1 MIASVAMVD
10 PSALPDPGSARSAL
24 EMARANGVTD
34 PRELDTLATVAG
46 TSLVLGRYLGRK
58 PASLARLAL
67 AAGHPRSAE
76 AHVAE
81 ARALRA
87 AAGSGLAASIRDY
100 RNIETARV
108 LMADLAGAPVR
119 DVARE
124 IADIASAC
132 FAVAIDDAI
141 VSPPLDD
148 EKKQP
153 IPFTVF
159 GMGKLGG
166 RELNYSSDVDVIYV
180 YGTDRGVAAD
190 GKSPH
195 EWFAAA
201 ASRITRALAE
211 VTEDGVAFRVD
222 LDLRPEGKRGPP
234 VNALRSL
241 EVYYESY
248 GATWERAAWLRAR
261 AIAGD
266 PALGATVLSSMEPFM
281 YRRWLDYATIDAIRE
296 MKERIDREARAKSAK
311 GAPFDVKLGKGG
323 IRELEFFVQTLQLV
337 NAGKRPEVRAT
348 HTLDALDRLTAA
360 GLVKE
365 PERVRLA
372 TSWEFLRRLEHRL
385 QARELAQTHSV
396 PEDDG
401 ERAVIAATMGL
412 GHDTRRLATEIET
425 HTGVVAEAFD
435 GLFRDKTRKA
445 KEASGPE
452 TALLSDP
459 DLTPDAGRAL
469 AAQLGLFAN
478 PDAAADAFARIRS
491 GPARSRHKEAAFRYL
506 ARIAPPLFEELSV
519 SPDADAAVH
528 NLEGFLSKIG
538 GRTTLLALLAEH
550 SPTVTLLVRLFGASD
565 HLAATF
571 IARPELLDVLFGS
584 GHTRPVRR
592 RPELRAEARAMV
604 AAGTD
609 HEARLDAIRRFRIS
623 ELLRVGMAD
632 LWGGLELASVQ
643 RQLSDVADA
652 VAEQSLAVA
661 AGDDGP
667 TKAPPPGFVVLG
679 FGRLGGREMAY
690 SSDIDL
696 VFLHDGDV
704 PGAPPVDSLPKL
716 AQRFLAAL
724 SAPTREGV
732 AYRVDT
738 RLRPS
743 GSSGP
748 LVVTIAAL
756 LRYHRESARV
766 WERQAWLRAR
776 PIAGDRHVWRRVQRT
791 LSGILLRAEPGP
803 AALAGEISS
812 MREKMQRELSG
823 KRLNVKTG
831 HGGLVDAEFA
841 AQLLQL
847 VHGRTDRSLLSPST
861 SAALRR
867 AAKAGRLDRKA
878 HDALASGYRF
888 LTHLEN
894 RLRVVTGRPEDDIAD
909 DDASWSALAR
919 RCRLAGGDGARLR
932 AEYLAITASVRAA
945 FDGVVDSVRATPA

>member
-1 MIASVAMVD
+1 MVD
-10 PSALPDPGSARSAL
+10 PAELPDPDSARSAL
-24 EMARANGVTD
+24 EMARSNGVSV
-34 PRELDTLATVAG
+34 PRDLDVLARVAG
-46 TSLVLGRYLGRK
+46 TSRVLGRYLARK
-58 PASLARLAL
+58 PASLARLVGAEDRVRTL
-67 AAGHPRSAE
+67 DEHLDAARGRREIGIPL
-76 AHVAE
+76 VA
-81 ARALRA
+81 AM
-87 AAGSGLAASIRDY
+87 RDY
-100 RNIETARV
+100 RNVETARV
-108 LMADLAGAPVR
+108 LLHDLGGAAVR
-119 DVARE
+119 GVAQE
-124 IADIASAC
+124 IADIASGC
-132 FAVAIDDAI
+132 FAIAVDDTIVA
-141 VSPPLDD
+141 PPLDD
-148 EKKQP
+148 EKRP
-153 IPFTVF
+153 IPFTIF

-180 YGTDRGVAAD
+180 YGTDRGIAAD
-190 GKSPH
+190 GRTPH
-195 EWFAAA
+195 EWFAGAA
-201 ASRITRALAE
+201 ARITRSLAE

-234 VNALRSL
+234 VNSLRSL

-266 PALGATVLSSMEPFM
+266 AALGATVLASMEPFM

-311 GAPFDVKLGKGG
+311 GAPFDVKLGRGG

-348 HTLDALDRLTAA
+348 HTLDALERLTAA

-365 PERVRLA
+365 PERERLA
-372 TSWEFLRRLEHRL
+372 AAWEFLRRLEHRL
-385 QARELAQTHSV
+385 QARELAQTHSL
-396 PEDDG
+396 PDDDA
-401 ERAVIAATMGL
+401 ERGVIAATMAL
-412 GHDTRRLATEIET
+412 GRDPQKLAAEIAL
-425 HTGVVAEAFD
+425 HTGAVSDAFD

-459 DLTPDAGRAL
+459 DLAPDAGRAL
-469 AAQLGLFAN
+469 AEGLGLFAD
-478 PDAAADAFARIRS
+478 PGAAAEAFARIRG
-491 GPARSRHKEAAFRYL
+491 GPARSRQKESAFRYL

-519 SPDADAAVH
+519 SPDADAAVR

-584 GHTRPVRR
+584 GHTRSVRR

-604 AAGTD
+604 DAGTD

-632 LWGGLELASVQ
+632 LWGGLELTSVQ

-652 VAEQSLAVA
+652 VIEQSLAVA

-667 TKAPPPGFVVLG
+667 TRAPPPGFVVLG

-690 SSDIDL
+690 SSDVDL
-696 VFLHDGDV
+696 VFLHDGEI

-716 AQRFLAAL
+716 AQRFLSAV
-724 SAPTREGV
+724 SAPTREGI

-748 LVVTIAAL
+748 LVVTTAAL
-756 LRYHRESARV
+756 LRYHRDSARV

-776 PIAGDRHVWRRVQRT
+776 PIAGDRRVWRRVHRA
-791 LSGILLRAEPGP
+791 LFDSVLREDPGP
-803 AALAGEISS
+803 PALAAEIAS
-812 MREKMQRELSG
+812 MREKMERESGREVAG
-823 KRLNVKTG
+823 KRVNVKAG
-831 HGGLVDAEFA
+831 RGGLVDAEFA

-847 VHGRTDRSLLSPST
+847 AFGRRDRSLLSPST
-861 SAALRR
+861 GAALRR
-867 AAKAGRLDRKA
+867 AAKSGRLDPATR
-878 HDALASGYRF
+878 DALVSGYQF

-894 RLRVVTGRPEDDIAD
+894 RLRVVTGRPEDDVPD
-909 DDASWSALAR
+909 DPAAWSALAR
-919 RCRLAGGDGARLR
+919 RSRLAGGDGARLR
-932 AEYLAITASVRAA
+932 EDYVAVTSSVRAA
-945 FDGVVDSVRATPA
+945 FQAVVDSVAASR